1 MKINEDDLPSLFQ
14 ITIAQEANAK
24 SIEALHDL
32 FERQQLKNRYNDKVA
47 NRKFI
52 LGINRAKMKLSDVK
66 RDEQDGLVQSN
77 QTQTSTLGSGFN
89 GENFEEKFQADKR
102 ADK

>member
-1 MKINEDDLPSLFQ
+1 MV
-14 ITIAQEANAK
+14 
-24 SIEALHDL
+24 ALISTEELDEQNQVL
-32 FERQQLKNRYNDKVA
+32 VKQLKNRYNDTVA

-66 RDEQDGLVQSN
+66 RDEQVGLVQSN

-89 GENFEEKFQADKR
+89 GESFEEKFQTDKR
-102 ADK
+102 TDKEKFTSWNI